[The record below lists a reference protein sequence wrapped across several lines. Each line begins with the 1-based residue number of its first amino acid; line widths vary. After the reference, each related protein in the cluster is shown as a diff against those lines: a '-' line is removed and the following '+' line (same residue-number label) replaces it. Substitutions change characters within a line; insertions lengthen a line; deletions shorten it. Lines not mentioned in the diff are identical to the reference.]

1 MDNFEMTDG
10 QFERLWQLYNE
21 GDPAFFM
28 LPDYVQDAVKARE
41 REYWEADFA

>member
-1 MDNFEMTDG
+1 MPEFQMTDA

-28 LPDYVQDAVKARE
+28 LPHYVQDAVKIRE
-41 REYWEADFA
+41 LEYWEADRA